1 MKLSQVFH
9 LRMNALN
16 VWRLVMASAV
26 VLQHSWPLTGHTAPG
41 LHGLYDVA
49 VDGFFVLSGFPITAS
64 WHRNPRPREYFV
76 ARALRIFPGL
86 WVCLIVVAFVIAP
99 IGVAIQGGS
108 AKKLRMSAAPIEYV
122 LNNAVLNVYHG
133 SIAGTPSGVPWP
145 HVWDGTLW
153 TLIFELFCYIGVAA
167 AGVIGLLGRRWA
179 VPLAFVLAAS
189 LSAVVSYPGFA
200 VQTIPQMIGRFAVV
214 FLAGMLIHQFREVLP
229 ARWSLVIVCLVIAIG
244 SALLVTNYRVVGAI
258 PLAYAVI
265 VSGALIHNPRLR
277 LRTDLSYGI
286 YIYGWRGQQF
296 LVMCGLSFLNPFAF
310 AAVAGAATV
319 PLAALSWFGVE
330 KRAMAL
336 KSRFAQK
343 RLGQPAPAV
352 TVQQEATS
360 G

>member
-1 MKLSQVFH
+1 MKLSQAFDP
-9 LRMNALN
+9 RRNALN
-16 VWRLVMASAV
+16 LWRLVMASAV
-26 VLQHSWPLTGHTAPG
+26 VLQHSWPLTGHTSPELG
-41 LHGLYDVA
+41 SLRELP
-49 VDGFFVLSGFPITAS
+49 VDGFFVLSGFLITAS

-108 AKKLRMSAAPIEYV
+108 PKNFLMSAAPTEYV
-122 LNNAVLNVYHG
+122 LNNAVLNVYHT
-133 SIAGTPSGVPWP
+133 SIAGTPDGVPWP

-167 AGVIGLLGRRWA
+167 AGVVGLLRRRWA
-179 VPLAFVLAAS
+179 VPLAFVLAVWLA
-189 LSAVVSYPGFA
+189 AVVSYPVFGM
-200 VQTIPQMIGRFAVV
+200 QTIAQMIGRFAVV
-214 FLAGMLIHQFREVLP
+214 FLAGMLIHQFRDVLP
-229 ARWSLVIVCLVIAIG
+229 ARWSLVLVCAVIAIG
-244 SALLVTNYRVVGAI
+244 SALLMPNYRVVGAI

-277 LRTDLSYGI
+277 LRTDLSYGV
-286 YIYGWRGQQF
+286 YIYGWPMQQL
-296 LVMCGLSFLNPFAF
+296 LVICGLSFLNPFVF
-310 AAVAGAATV
+310 AAIAGGATL

-336 KSRFAQK
+336 KSRLAQK
-343 RLGQPAPAV
+343 RLNLPAPAV